1 MTRFYAWLLAVEF
14 LVVAAAPVIF
24 TTIESRLL
32 AGMLAGSI
40 FVALGVFIVMIGLQN
55 RAFRKG
61 PTFWAGCLHL
71 FGSALPLL
79 ITRLINYS
87 SGFEDVRVLGL
98 PGPVFH
104 KVSTGVFAIL
114 MLATVID
121 LVRSKK
127 RMSSATK

>member
-1 MTRFYAWLLAVEF
+1 MTKFYGWLLVVEF

-32 AGMLAGSI
+32 AGMLAGAI
-40 FVALGVFIVMIGLQN
+40 FVALGIFIVMIGVQN
-55 RAFRKG
+55 RVFRRT

-79 ITRLINYS
+79 ITRLMNVS
-87 SGFEDVRVLGL
+87 KGFEDVRVLGL

-104 KVSTGVFAIL
+104 RISTGVFAVL
-114 MLATVID
+114 MIATAFD
-121 LVRSKK
+121 LIRSW
-127 RMSSATK
+127 RTKSRIN